1 MDKDDNVVSV
11 FDFVR
16 DKEKYKNWTS
26 QRAVNE
32 LKKMGYTPDP
42 ELSDEENEK
51 IKKVREILINM
62 LQKEIDV
69 ANKLGM
75 TTNEMYEYALEKGL
89 IGKEEQEDE
98 EDE

>member
-32 LKKMGYTPDP
+32 LRKMGYTPDP

-51 IKKVREILINM
+51 IEKVRNILIDM

-75 TTNEMYEYALEKGL
+75 STHEMYEYALEKGF
-89 IGKEEQEDE
+89 IKEEEE